1 MRRIL
6 YELTTAYAA
15 ATGCSCEMKEGSC
28 RAVLSIEGMTVNM
41 GLVESSGM
49 LLFQTAVALLPV
61 GDSRECEEF
70 CLKLLAAN
78 NLFRDTFGFTLG
90 VDEEQ
95 QMVTVQIAWD
105 AGQLDNEGFAC
116 LVNNLLAVSADWMLR
131 LEAWRPSPP
140 ENRSIPGGDDML
152 MHSLKV

>member
-15 ATGCSCEMKEGSC
+15 AAGCSCEMKEGSC
-28 RAVLSIEGMTVNM
+28 RTVLAMEGITVNI
-41 GLVESSGM
+41 GIVESSGM
-49 LLFQTAVALLPV
+49 LLFQTGVALLPA
-61 GDSRECEEF
+61 GDCREREEF
-70 CLKLLAAN
+70 CLKLLSAN

-105 AGQLDNEGFAC
+105 ARHLDNEGFSC

-131 LEAWRPSPP
+131 LDAWRPSPP
-140 ENRSIPGGDDML
+140 ETQSIPGDDIL